1 MAPPG
6 WCYTLATMSI
16 ALETVTPDEADLR
29 LDRWF
34 RRRHPNLTQGAL
46 QKMLR
51 TGQVRVDGK
60 RAETGT
66 RLTPGQ
72 QIRVPPMPEARPPEP
87 ARPAISEQDAA
98 MLERMVIYRDDSVIA
113 LNKPHGLP
121 VQGGPNIARHLDGML
136 DALRFGGKDRPRL
149 VHRLDKDTSGV
160 LLLARSGGAAAKL
173 AAAFRGRDAHKTYW
187 ALVVGRPHPLAGR
200 INMPLSKQGGP
211 RGERTAPAEEGDDGA
226 HAITDFRVVDNARK
240 HVSWLEMNPL
250 TGRTHQLRV
259 HAASAL
265 KCPILGDGK
274 YGGAAAHLEGMSN
287 LLHLHARAI
296 ELPHPEGGTL
306 SVSAPLP
313 PHMSES
319 FAFLGFDRPRTPP
332 AKRTR

>member
-1 MAPPG
+1 
-6 WCYTLATMSI
+6 MSI
-16 ALETVTPDEADLR
+16 THQTVLADEADLR

-34 RRRHPNLTQGAL
+34 RRHHPNLTQGAL

-66 RLTPGQ
+66 RLAPGQ
-72 QIRVPPMPEARPPEP
+72 EIRVPPMPEAPSPEP
-87 ARPAISEQDAA
+87 ARPAVSERDAA

-113 LNKPHGLP
+113 LDKPHGLP
-121 VQGGPNIARHLDGML
+121 VQGGPSIARHLDGML
-136 DALRFGGKDRPRL
+136 DALRFGHEERPRL

-160 LLLARSGGAAAKL
+160 LLLARTATAAARL

-200 INMPLSKQGGP
+200 INMPLARQGGP
-211 RGERTAPAEEGDDGA
+211 RGERTAPAGEGDDGA
-226 HAITDFRVVDNARK
+226 AAVTDFRVVDNARK

-259 HAASAL
+259 HAAAAL

-274 YGGAAAHLEGMSN
+274 YGGAAAHLEGMSG
-287 LLHLHARAI
+287 LLHLHARTI

-313 PHMSES
+313 PHMNES

-332 AKRTR
+332 AKRVR